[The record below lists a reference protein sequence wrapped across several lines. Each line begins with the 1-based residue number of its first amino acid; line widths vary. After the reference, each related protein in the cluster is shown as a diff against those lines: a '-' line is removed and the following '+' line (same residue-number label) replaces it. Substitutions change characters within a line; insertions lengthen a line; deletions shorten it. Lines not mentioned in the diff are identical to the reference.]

1 MRILMLSIEIDRK
14 DTIIRELLE
23 QASGED
29 SRRIIEELTLRCNKY
44 EVEKNNLHEQ
54 IHILNDN
61 ISSIEIKN
69 KELLTSV
76 SFSEELES
84 KIMKLENK
92 LRRAEEE
99 KIDLE
104 EQVRNNQVNQTMAEY
119 NIFRQ

>member
-84 KIMKLENK
+84 KIMKL
-92 LRRAEEE
+92 
-99 KIDLE
+99 
-104 EQVRNNQVNQTMAEY
+104 
-119 NIFRQ
+119 